1 VSDMDTAPMT
11 ISKIAEA
18 AGVSVPTVSKV
29 LNGRT
34 DVAPAT
40 RAKVE
45 ALIERYEYKRR
56 RATGATSRRMIELV
70 FHELGNLW
78 ALEIIRGVERVARE
92 ERMAVVL
99 SECGLE
105 PHTRQDWL
113 EGVLARKPDGII
125 MVFADLEPSQRRQ
138 LEARN
143 IPFVVVDPTGMPT
156 GDDFPAIGSANWSG
170 GLAATRHLI
179 ELGHRR
185 IGVIGGP
192 EWVWC
197 SRARIDGYR
206 AALEYAGLRVD
217 PELIRHGDFHVER
230 GYEHGLALL
239 RLENRPTAIFAGSDL
254 QALGLYKAAREV
266 GLRIPEDL
274 SVVGYDDL
282 SVAEWIGPAL
292 TTIRQPLLEMADQ
305 ATRLVIALARG
316 DRPASTRIDLATTLI
331 VRESTA
337 PLTST

>member
-1 VSDMDTAPMT
+1 MDTAPMT

-143 IPFVVVDPTGMPT
+143 IPFTANARNQHHHARV
-156 GDDFPAIGSANWSG
+156 AIEKIKEQHDAPV
-170 GLAATRHLI
+170 R
-179 ELGHRR
+179 
-185 IGVIGGP
+185 
-192 EWVWC
+192 
-197 SRARIDGYR
+197 
-206 AALEYAGLRVD
+206 LRVAVD
-217 PELIRHGDFHVER
+217 KPV
-230 GYEHGLALL
+230 
-239 RLENRPTAIFAGSDL
+239 RP
-254 QALGLYKAAREV
+254 QV
-266 GLRIPEDL
+266 
-274 SVVGYDDL
+274 
-282 SVAEWIGPAL
+282 
-292 TTIRQPLLEMADQ
+292 
-305 ATRLVIALARG
+305 
-316 DRPASTRIDLATTLI
+316 
-331 VRESTA
+331 
-337 PLTST
+337 